1 MEEEKKKIH
10 QRASSSFSR
19 KRRIN
24 YLREKTFKL
33 TETTLLTD
41 FFGAFVLETTWTP
54 ANWVVSA
61 NMMMMFVR
69 DILFVRD
76 EGHVAPT
83 KNQKET
89 RSLRLKRDEEIS
101 FFVFVKKGI
110 FGDDR
115 RRRTKRKRR
124 HKKKKQKIQN
134 TASSNC

>member
-61 NMMMMFVR
+61 NMMMFVR
-69 DILFVRD
+69 DDIYFVRGD
-76 EGHVAPT
+76 TEIKKT
-83 KNQKET
+83 
-89 RSLRLKRDEEIS
+89 KRDEIS
-101 FFVFVKKGI
+101 SFEKGRGDLFFVQHQKGI

>member
-1 MEEEKKKIH
+1 MEEKKKIH

-61 NMMMMFVR
+61 NMMMFVR
-69 DILFVRD
+69 DDIYFVRGD
-76 EGHVAPT
+76 TEIKKT
-83 KNQKET
+83 
-89 RSLRLKRDEEIS
+89 KRDEIS
-101 FFVFVKKGI
+101 SFEKGRGDLFFVLHQKGI

-134 TASSNC
+134 TSSSNC

>member
-1 MEEEKKKIH
+1 MEEKKKIH

-24 YLREKTFKL
+24 YLREKTLKL

-69 DILFVRD
+69 DISYL
-76 EGHVAPT
+76 
-83 KNQKET
+83 
-89 RSLRLKRDEEIS
+89 
-101 FFVFVKKGI
+101 
-110 FGDDR
+110 
-115 RRRTKRKRR
+115 
-124 HKKKKQKIQN
+124 
-134 TASSNC
+134 

>member
-10 QRASSSFSR
+10 QRVLSSSFSR

-61 NMMMMFVR
+61 NMMMFVR
-69 DILFVRD
+69 DNIYNL
-76 EGHVAPT
+76 
-83 KNQKET
+83 
-89 RSLRLKRDEEIS
+89 
-101 FFVFVKKGI
+101 
-110 FGDDR
+110 
-115 RRRTKRKRR
+115 
-124 HKKKKQKIQN
+124 
-134 TASSNC
+134 